1 MSRKQHDEY
10 LEKLCALCL
19 KKTDVR
25 QLTGQN
31 IELII
36 RHICPEF
43 NRDQDWLPKGLC
55 SKLVLFYLPD
65 FLWIYNIHIDK

>member
-10 LEKLCALCL
+10 LKKLCALCL

-25 QLTGQN
+25 QLTGKN

-36 RHICPEF
+36 RHIFPEF
-43 NRDQDWLPKGLC
+43 NRDEEWLPKGLC

-65 FLWIYNIHIDK
+65 